1 MSVHKS
7 RKNEILRH
15 LIKIKLFRS
24 LYFNLTNNFFSKY
37 KILAENTAEDLFYP
51 PKLVININD
60 FNEITKISKAAF
72 KKKETDYINPQYFLS
87 MQNYIDGSG
96 WIFDS
101 TYGDHIINKFHLS
114 PGAIVAIDTVSRLI
128 KKKKIGN
135 GHIVD
140 LGCGL
145 GNLLGY
151 LETIVDRKFLHGVD
165 NFSQIKSDDVLKYQ
179 SKTFKFN
186 IKRKLPSATYDMFIL
201 SESPISLFTQE
212 INLHNPKYI
221 FTDTLYYLKTPPH
234 QSVTDAFKI
243 VEFNEVFVLLE
254 ATS

>member
-1 MSVHKS
+1 MSVQKS
-7 RKNEILRH
+7 RKNEILRY

-24 LYFNLTNNFFSKY
+24 LYFNLTNNFYSKY
-37 KILAENTAEDLFYP
+37 KILVENTSEDLLYP
-51 PKLVININD
+51 SKLVININD
-60 FNEITKISKAAF
+60 FKEITKISEAAF
-72 KKKETDYINPQYFLS
+72 KKGESDYINPQYFLS
-87 MQNYIDGSG
+87 MQNYINGLG

-101 TYGDHIINKFHLS
+101 TYGDQIINKFHLS

-151 LETIVDRKFLHGVD
+151 LETIMDRKFLHGMD
-165 NFSQIKSDDVLKYQ
+165 DFSQIKSDDVRKYQ

-186 IKRKLPSATYDMFIL
+186 ITSELPNVSYDMFIL
-201 SESPISLFTQE
+201 NESPISLFTQE
-212 INLHNPKYI
+212 IKLHNPKYI

-234 QSVTDAFKI
+234 QSVTDTYKI